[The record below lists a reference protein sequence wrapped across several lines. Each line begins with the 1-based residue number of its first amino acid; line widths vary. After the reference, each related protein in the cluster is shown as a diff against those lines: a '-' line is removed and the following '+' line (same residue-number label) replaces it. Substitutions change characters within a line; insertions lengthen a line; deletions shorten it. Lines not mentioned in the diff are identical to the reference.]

1 MSKIKL
7 SNLIFLILFAS
18 LFFMESCST
27 VPLTGRSQ
35 INLLPESNMVD
46 MSLTSYNQF
55 LDSNK
60 VSTNQQQI
68 ALVKRV
74 SGKIASAVEKYLKE
88 NGYESYLQYFNWEF
102 NLVDNDT
109 PNAWCMPGGK
119 VVVYTG
125 ILPITKNEAGL
136 AVVLGHEI
144 AHAVARHGNERMS
157 QEMLVQMGGM
167 ALSEA
172 MKEKPKKTQTIFS
185 TAYGIGSQVGV
196 MLPFSRQHEYEADK
210 MGLIF
215 MSIAGYDPHEAITFW
230 QRMSQIGGQK
240 PPEFLSTHPV
250 DSKRIA
256 ALTAMLPEAMKY
268 YEGKK

>member
-1 MSKIKL
+1 MNRPKFKIQL
-7 SNLIFLILFAS
+7 LLILAVAAF
-18 LFFMESCST
+18 LTDSCST

-35 INLLPESNMVD
+35 VNLLPESSMVE

-60 VSTNQQQI
+60 VSTNQKETAMVQRVGKRI
-68 ALVKRV
+68 A
-74 SGKIASAVEKYLKE
+74 AAVETYLKE

-125 ILPITKNEAGL
+125 ILPIAKNDAGL

-157 QEMLVQMGGM
+157 QQMLVQMGGI

-172 MKEKPKKTQTIFS
+172 VKQKPKETQAIFS
-185 TAYGIGSQVGV
+185 TAYGLGSQVGV

-215 MSIAGYDPHEAITFW
+215 MAIAGYDPHTAVDFW
-230 QRMSQIGGQK
+230 KRMSQMGGQK
-240 PPEFLSTHPV
+240 PPEFLSTHPL
-250 DSKRIA
+250 DSHRIE
-256 ALTAMLPEAMKY
+256 ALEKMMPEAMKY
-268 YEGKK
+268 YEKNN